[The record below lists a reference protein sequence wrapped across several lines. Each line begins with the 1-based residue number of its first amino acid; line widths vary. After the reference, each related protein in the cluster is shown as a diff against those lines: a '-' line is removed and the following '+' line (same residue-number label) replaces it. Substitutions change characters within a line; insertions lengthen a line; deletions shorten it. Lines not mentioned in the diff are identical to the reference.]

1 MTEEQ
6 LDKIRFRFG
15 GDWYDTWWCSAFS
28 WFALHEGGKGNWWC
42 EEYHKEFFKD
52 INSGWLDMYYVPPTE
67 EEHKQ
72 AWIKS
77 ITINSNPYYN
87 EKYYGYET

>member
-15 GDWYDTWWCSAFS
+15 GDWYETWWWTISERFDS
-28 WFALHEGGKGNWWC
+28 LHSLAEW
-42 EEYHKEFFKD
+42 EPDFFER
-52 INSGWLDMYYVPPTE
+52 INQGWLDMYYVPPTE

-72 AWIKS
+72 AFIKAFIKKY
-77 ITINSNPYYN
+77 ITINRNPYYN
-87 EKYYGYET
+87 EQYYPDF

>member
-15 GDWYDTWWCSAFS
+15 GDWYDTWWLTIFERFNSRPGWAKFDPD
-28 WFALHEGGKGNWWC
+28 
-42 EEYHKEFFKD
+42 FFER
-52 INSGWLDMYYVPPTE
+52 INQGWLDMYYVPPTE
-67 EEHKQ
+67 EERKQ
-72 AWIKS
+72 ALIKY

-87 EKYYGYET
+87 EQYYPDF